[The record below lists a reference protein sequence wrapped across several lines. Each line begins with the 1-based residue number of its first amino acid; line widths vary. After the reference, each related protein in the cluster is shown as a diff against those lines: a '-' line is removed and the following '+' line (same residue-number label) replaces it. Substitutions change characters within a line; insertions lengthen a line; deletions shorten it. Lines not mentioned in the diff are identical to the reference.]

1 MNNKI
6 KLKKGDE
13 VIVLAGKDKGKTG
26 KISIIQP
33 FLNKAIVSGI
43 NKVKKHQKPD
53 NNQAGGI
60 VEKEASLHVSN
71 VMVLQGGNAS
81 KLGYKVL
88 EDGSKIRILK
98 KTNEE
103 SEIQWAVRK
112 I

>member
-1 MNNKI
+1 MINKI

-60 VEKEASLHVSN
+60 VEKEMPIQISN
-71 VMVLQGGNAS
+71 LSFYDPSSKKGV
-81 KLGYKVL
+81 KLGFKINNKN
-88 EDGSKIRILK
+88 EKIRIIRSTGK
-98 KTNEE
+98 EVK
-103 SEIQWAVRK
+103 
-112 I
+112 